1 MTSMTFAPFGE
12 INHEAHEAL
21 HATTLVVG
29 SLLMLVYIHNIAGRV
44 GLGCG
49 VLEVVFFFI
58 KKVFDYFIF

>member
-12 INHEAHEAL
+12 INHEAHEAM
-21 HATTLVVG
+21 HATTSVLVAC
-29 SLLMLVYIHNIAGRV
+29 L
-44 GLGCG
+44 CG